1 MLLPL
6 LAALVLVWSTDD
18 RRDQIGDIPVAIV
31 NNDTIITDPQPMAA
45 GRALTAS
52 LTNPT
57 DGDPQL
63 DWTLT
68 DPDDAKDGLR
78 TGDYYAVLTIPSD
91 FSKAIL
97 STGTDTPESGQ
108 LELTSNAA
116 ASPTVPYISE
126 QVVAAAAQALGN
138 QSTQAYLK
146 QVYAGFNQIADGQ
159 QNAASS
165 AQQLAGGTAD
175 LSQGASQLDQGADQL
190 AGATGELA
198 SGASALKSGTASLS
212 SGASRIAQG
221 NRDLAA
227 GAQRLSSASGRARG
241 RRGPPGR
248 SGERLR
254 RPDAHRL
261 ARRGRRR
268 ERRRPALH
276 GHRQP
281 RRRGGA
287 AQRPVPPGGRVG
299 GVLRLVARGPGA
311 GPCGRRRRP
320 GRRPGH
326 RRRGPRRQR
335 AGRRRTC
342 ARGCGPRAGR
352 WRPRPSTEP
361 PAG

>member
-1 MLLPL
+1 MTDEMTAGSGRRRWAGLAIVAVLLPL
-6 LAALVLVWSTDD
+6 LAALVMVWTTDD
-18 RRDQIGDIPVAIV
+18 RRDQIGNIPVAIV

-52 LTNPT
+52 LTNPA

-68 DPDDAKDGLR
+68 DPDDAKEGLR

-108 LELTSNAA
+108 LQLESNAA
-116 ASPTVPYISE
+116 ASQTVPYISE

-212 SGASRIAQG
+212 TRCQQDRPGQPRPGRGCTAAQ
-221 NRDLAA
+221 L
-227 GAQRLSSASGRARG
+227 RLRPPRG

-248 SGERLR
+248 
-254 RPDAHRL
+254 L
-261 ARRGRRR
+261 ARATTPTACAPPRGARPPSRTAPTGSP
-268 ERRRPALH
+268 RRPA
-276 GHRQP
+276 RWP
-281 RRRGGA
+281 
-287 AQRPVPPGGRVG
+287 
-299 GVLRLVARGPGA
+299 AR
-311 GPCGRRRRP
+311 
-320 GRRPGH
+320 
-326 RRRGPRRQR
+326 
-335 AGRRRTC
+335 
-342 ARGCGPRAGR
+342 
-352 WRPRPSTEP
+352 
-361 PAG
+361 